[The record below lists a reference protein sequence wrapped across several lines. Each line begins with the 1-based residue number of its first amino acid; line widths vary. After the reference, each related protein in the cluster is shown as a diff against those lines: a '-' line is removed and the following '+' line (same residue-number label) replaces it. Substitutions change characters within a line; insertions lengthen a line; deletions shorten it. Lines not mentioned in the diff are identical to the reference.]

1 MAKQKFTVFLIPDT
15 EGYQAIIP
23 HYGEVITC
31 GNTPDEALAN
41 AREALSLILEDEQEP
56 VPPNIHAS
64 HVIVGDIELDIPEP
78 LLEEVRLYSKDSQAI
93 AVS

>member
-1 MAKQKFTVFLIPDT
+1 MPTQKFTVFLIPDI

-23 HYGEVITC
+23 HYSEAITC
-31 GNTPDEALAN
+31 GNTPEEALAN

-64 HVIVGDIELDIPEP
+64 HLIVGDIELDLPEP
-78 LLEEVRLYSKDSQAI
+78 LLEAVRLYSQDNQAV

>member
-23 HYGEVITC
+23 HYGEAITF
-31 GNTPDEALAN
+31 GKTPDEAFAN
-41 AREALSLILEDEQEP
+41 AKEALSLILEDEQEP
-56 VPPNIHAS
+56 VPPNIHAT
-64 HVIVGDIELDIPEP
+64 HVIVGDIELDIPDP
-78 LLEEVRLYSKDSQAI
+78 LLQEVRLYSKDKQAI

>member
-1 MAKQKFTVFLIPDT
+1 MPTQKFTVFLIPDI
-15 EGYQAIIP
+15 EGYQATIP
-23 HYGEVITC
+23 HYSEAITC
-31 GNTPDEALAN
+31 GNTPEEALAN

-78 LLEEVRLYSKDSQAI
+78 LLEEVRLYSQDKQAVAI
-93 AVS
+93 S

>member
-15 EGYQAIIP
+15 EGYQVIIP
-23 HYGEVITC
+23 HYGEAISF
-31 GNTPDEALAN
+31 GATPDEAFAN
-41 AREALSLILEDEQEP
+41 AKEALALIMEDEKEP

-78 LLEEVRLYSKDSQAI
+78 LLEEVRIYSESKQPV

>member
-15 EGYQAIIP
+15 QGYQAVIP
-23 HYGEVITC
+23 HYGEAITF
-31 GNTPDEALAN
+31 GKTPDEAFAN
-41 AREALSLILEDEQEP
+41 PKEALSLILEDEKEP

-78 LLEEVRLYSKDSQAI
+78 LLQEVRLYSEDKQAV
-93 AVS
+93 AVN

>member
-23 HYGEVITC
+23 HYGEAITF
-31 GNTPDEALAN
+31 GKTPDEAFAN
-41 AREALSLILEDEQEP
+41 AKEALSLILEDEQEP
-56 VPPNIHAS
+56 VPPNIHAT

-78 LLEEVRLYSKDSQAI
+78 LLQEVRLFSERKQAI
-93 AVS
+93 AVG